1 MTDSEA
7 WLVLR
12 AQSGDHEAL
21 ETLLQ
26 GVQQPLHRYLLG
38 LLRERTSADDVLQET
53 LMRIYRKLK
62 WLDDPVV
69 FRAWAY
75 RIASRE
81 AFRFLAR
88 QRQSDTRHVDD
99 SQLEAMA
106 HTAPGPPNVSEIQC
120 LVERAS
126 PASRAVLILHYQH
139 DLTIDEVAAV
149 LGIPAG
155 TVKSR
160 LAYGLRRLRETE
172 KGGHESAR

>member
-1 MTDSEA
+1 
-7 WLVLR
+7 
-12 AQSGDHEAL
+12 
-21 ETLLQ
+21 
-26 GVQQPLHRYLLG
+26 
-38 LLRERTSADDVLQET
+38 
-53 LMRIYRKLK
+53 
-62 WLDDPVV
+62 
-69 FRAWAY
+69 
-75 RIASRE
+75 
-81 AFRFLAR
+81 
-88 QRQSDTRHVDD
+88 
-99 SQLEAMA
+99 MA
-106 HTAPGPPNVSEIQC
+106 HTAPGPPNVSEIQS

>member
-12 AQSGDHEAL
+12 AQSGDRTAL
-21 ETLLQ
+21 ETLLESIQ
-26 GVQQPLHRYLLG
+26 RPLYRYA
-38 LLRERTSADDVLQET
+38 LRLIGDAPSADDVLQET
-53 LMRIYRKLK
+53 LMRIYRKLR
-62 WLDDPVV
+62 WLEDPAL
-69 FRAWAY
+69 FRPWAY

-88 QRQSDTRHVDD
+88 KQQSQARHANET
-99 SQLEAMA
+99 QLEEMPDIAA
-106 HTAPGPPNVSEIQC
+106 ASPEPGELER
-120 LVERAS
+120 LVGQVS

-139 DLTIDEVAAV
+139 DLTIDEVGAV
-149 LGIPAG
+149 LGIAPG

-172 KGGHESAR
+172 KGRTP

>member
-1 MTDSEA
+1 MTDSDG

-12 AQSGDHEAL
+12 AQSGDREAL
-21 ETLLQ
+21 ERLLEA
-26 GVQQPLHRYLLG
+26 VQRPLYRYVVQLVG
-38 LLRERTSADDVLQET
+38 NRPSADDVLQET
-53 LMRIYRKLK
+53 LMRIYRKLP
-62 WLDDPVV
+62 WLDDPAV

-88 QRQSDTRHVDD
+88 QQQSQARYVDD
-99 SQLEAMA
+99 SGIDALPDTSAD
-106 HTAPGPPNVSEIQC
+106 PPDPRELDR
-120 LVERAS
+120 LVEQAS

-149 LGIPAG
+149 LGIPPG

-160 LAYGLRRLRETE
+160 LAYGLRRLREAE
-172 KGGHESAR
+172 KGRRP